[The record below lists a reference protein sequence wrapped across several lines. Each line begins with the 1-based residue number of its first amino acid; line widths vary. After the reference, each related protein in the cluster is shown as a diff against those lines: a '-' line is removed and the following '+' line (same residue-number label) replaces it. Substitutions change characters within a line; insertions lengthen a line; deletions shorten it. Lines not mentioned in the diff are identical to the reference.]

1 MSLWSCS
8 KRISKKMWDVLKRLT
23 LTNCR
28 STSSALMTAC
38 FLGGCRALDR
48 KGLIMPS
55 LRIWRRQ
62 NNKSINAWFCK
73 LAKWRPFKS
82 EVNAKSALT
91 RKYFFITTERKQ
103 SSYSH
108 MAIGG
113 SLLREARPWGFLPV
127 TWGSWKFRMENQV
140 VRAIPFRSFRKHG
153 LWLEMMQFFYWF

>member
-38 FLGGCRALDR
+38 SSGGCRALDR

-62 NNKSINAWFCK
+62 NNKSINGWFCK

-82 EVNAKSALT
+82 EVNAKSLWRENT
-91 RKYFFITTERKQ
+91 F
-103 SSYSH
+103 
-108 MAIGG
+108 
-113 SLLREARPWGFLPV
+113 SLLQNVNKVHIHTWPSGVAYWGRLGPEGSYQLHGEAGNS
-127 TWGSWKFRMENQV
+127 GWKIKWFAPFHLEVSENM
-140 VRAIPFRSFRKHG
+140 G
-153 LWLEMMQFFYWF
+153 CD